1 MSTGPFIETVYI
13 ADNDDNYPIRVQPE
27 TITAF
32 NPAAVGS
39 ILPNTPSA
47 NASGGIRRNG
57 VNARRA
63 RFRVIATTTSGIS
76 EGRILTIPIMTL
88 ASFNLLAKLT
98 NYTYIGGTLRLV
110 GKTGERIR

>member
-1 MSTGPFIETVYI
+1 MSTGAFTETFYV
-13 ADNDDNYPIRVQPE
+13 ADNDDVYPIRVQPE

-32 NPAAVGS
+32 NGAGTGPVPA
-39 ILPNTPSA
+39 NTPSV

-63 RFRVIATTTSGIS
+63 RFRVTAATTSGIAVGS
-76 EGRILTIPIMTL
+76 ILTLPIFTL
-88 ASFNLLAKLT
+88 AAYTALAKLT
-98 NYTYIGGTLRLV
+98 DYTYQGGTLRLV